1 MKQEETKKKLYD
13 RKSERKPPSWG
24 VKKKEYNRRR
34 DKIEERKRK
43 IVTSP

>member
-24 VKKKEYNRRR
+24 G
-34 DKIEERKRK
+34 EEKG
-43 IVTSP
+43 I